1 MPGRTTSHLGED
13 ALVLSD
19 RRDASV
25 LPLRGEPGVRSA
37 RNVAAAEAPPVR
49 VDDSW
54 WTVGAASL
62 AACTLLAACV
72 WVSLHLRADPT
83 LYTVALFGHLA
94 CLILGF
100 GAVLVAD
107 YFGLLWIVRRC
118 TLGEAIAS
126 TTRLHLPIWIG
137 LAGLTISGTMLK
149 PELTSPITQLK
160 LGLVGVLTVNGMQSG
175 LLTRHM
181 KRHSSGPLPP
191 RVIAWGTTTVLT
203 SQVSWWGATAI
214 GFLNHQS

>member
-1 MPGRTTSHLGED
+1 MGDGAASHLGD
-13 ALVLSD
+13 DVLVLSD
-19 RRDASV
+19 GGHAPV
-25 LPLRGEPGVRSA
+25 LLPWAEPGVRSA
-37 RNVAAAEAPPVR
+37 HNVAAAGAPPVR

-72 WVSLHLRADPT
+72 WVSLHVRADPT
-83 LYTVALFGHLA
+83 LRTVALFGHLA

-107 YFGLLWIVRRC
+107 YFGLLWIARRC

-160 LGLVGVLTVNGMQSG
+160 LGLVGVLTVNGIQAG
-175 LLTRHM
+175 LLTKHM

-191 RVIAWGTTTVLT
+191 SVVAWGTTTVLT
-203 SQVSWWGATAI
+203 SQLSWWGATAI
-214 GFLNHQS
+214 GFLNHQT